1 MVIVVTVVMMIM
13 IEGSDDDDSDYGG
26 SDDDDSN
33 QVRVL
38 AGVEFTRRGVARP
51 TNNGGRL
58 CRC

>member
-1 MVIVVTVVMMIM
+1 MGRLAGGNTVMI
-13 IEGSDDDDSDYGG
+13 ISNDVCDDYDHDSSDDGG
-26 SDDDDSN
+26 DW

-58 CRC
+58 CR